1 MPVMETDLEPLSM
14 GEGKSSTSTSRK
26 RKRRL
31 TKGEKIREGI
41 RNRCKELDTNMARWM
56 VNLVSGVGPGG
67 SRAQLP
73 RICCQSSL
81 DVQ

>member
-1 MPVMETDLEPLSM
+1 MAVMETDLEPLSM

-41 RNRCKELDTNMARWM
+41 RNRCKELDTNTAKDLLPVQPGCA
-56 VNLVSGVGPGG
+56 VNESIAEGWKK
-67 SRAQLP
+67 
-73 RICCQSSL
+73 SSKW
-81 DVQ
+81 